1 VGTRLAV
8 FGYSYSTGEVLMDRS
23 LPVEGVDS
31 SINMGFFAYMQTFG
45 LWGRTSNLVVE
56 LPYSWG
62 TTKGLLFENPVRRD
76 FSGFG
81 DLGISLAVN
90 LIGAPSMTVAEFQ
103 ELRADPPPI
112 LGASIKV
119 IAPTGHYES
128 DRLVNVGTNR
138 WAVRPELGYVMP
150 LTRKLLLELEAGAW
164 FFGDDNDFV
173 MGKREQSPI
182 FAAEVHLVRRFRPGF
197 WASLEA
203 NYFEG
208 GRQTIGGNQLGD
220 PQQNMRF
227 GGTIV
232 VPFSQGQAIKV
243 GYSTAVLTKH
253 GNDFD
258 QFLVSYT
265 VLLK

>member
-1 VGTRLAV
+1 VAAQDLSPRFYWPAPKGTRLAV

-31 SINMGFFAYMQTFG
+31 SINMG
-45 LWGRTSNLVVE
+45 WGRTSNLVVE

-103 ELRADPPPI
+103 ELRADPFPI

-128 DRLVNVGTNR
+128 DKLVNVGTNR

-173 MGKREQSPI
+173 MGRREQSPI
-182 FAAEVHLVRRFRPGF
+182 FAGAG
-197 WASLEA
+197 A
-203 NYFEG
+203 
-208 GRQTIGGNQLGD
+208 RQSEEISSATRNRI
-220 PQQNMRF
+220 
-227 GGTIV
+227 
-232 VPFSQGQAIKV
+232 
-243 GYSTAVLTKH
+243 
-253 GNDFD
+253 
-258 QFLVSYT
+258 
-265 VLLK
+265 

>member
-1 VGTRLAV
+1 VAAQDLSPRFYWPAPKGTRLAV

-103 ELRADPPPI
+103 ELRADPFP
-112 LGASIKV
+112 
-119 IAPTGHYES
+119 
-128 DRLVNVGTNR
+128 
-138 WAVRPELGYVMP
+138 VRPELGYVMP

-243 GYSTAVLTKH
+243 GYSTAVLTEH

-258 QFLVSYT
+258 QLLASYT

>member
-1 VGTRLAV
+1 MFASVKRKNKIPIVPLAAPGLRGRTRQLRQRYSVARSLRGGVAGLACVVAGLCWIPSVAAQDLSPRFYWPAPRGTRLAV

-103 ELRADPPPI
+103 ELRADP
-112 LGASIKV
+112 
-119 IAPTGHYES
+119 
-128 DRLVNVGTNR
+128 
-138 WAVRPELGYVMP
+138 
-150 LTRKLLLELEAGAW
+150 
-164 FFGDDNDFV
+164 F
-173 MGKREQSPI
+173 
-182 FAAEVHLVRRFRPGF
+182 
-197 WASLEA
+197 
-203 NYFEG
+203 
-208 GRQTIGGNQLGD
+208 
-220 PQQNMRF
+220 
-227 GGTIV
+227 
-232 VPFSQGQAIKV
+232 
-243 GYSTAVLTKH
+243 
-253 GNDFD
+253 
-258 QFLVSYT
+258 
-265 VLLK
+265 